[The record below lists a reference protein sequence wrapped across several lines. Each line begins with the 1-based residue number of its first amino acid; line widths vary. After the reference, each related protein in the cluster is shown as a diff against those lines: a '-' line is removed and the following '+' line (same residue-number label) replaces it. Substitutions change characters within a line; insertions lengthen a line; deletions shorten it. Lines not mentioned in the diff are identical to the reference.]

1 MKKLLALIVVLSTA
15 AAFAQTPPQDDG
27 AEPAPAPK
35 AKPHKS
41 AAVASNRSIA
51 EKLQDCLTL
60 DDGTKD
66 RLDCYDG
73 VIPPKPKPNP
83 PAAKGV
89 MDCKFVKEQDER
101 LTCFNGFAES
111 IPKFGRDKPGSKAGI
126 KPGK

>member
-15 AAFAQTPPQDDG
+15 GAFAQTPAPDDG
-27 AEPAPAPK
+27 ATPPPAAR

-41 AAVASNRSIA
+41 AGASNRSIA

-66 RLDCYDG
+66 RLDCYDA

-111 IPKFGRDKPGSKAGI
+111 IPKFGRDKPGSKS
-126 KPGK
+126 GK

>member
-1 MKKLLALIVVLSTA
+1 MKKMLALIVVLSSA
-15 AAFAQTPPQDDG
+15 GAFAQTPPQDDG
-27 AEPAPAPK
+27 AAPPPAPAAK

-41 AAVASNRSIA
+41 AGASNRSIA

-89 MDCKFVKEQDER
+89 MDCRFVKEQDER

-111 IPKFGRDKPGSKAGI
+111 IPKFGRDKASK
-126 KPGK
+126 

>member
-1 MKKLLALIVVLSTA
+1 MKKMLALIVVLFSA

-27 AEPAPAPK
+27 AAPPPAPMAK
-35 AKPHKS
+35 AKPRKS
-41 AAVASNRSIA
+41 AAASNRSIA

-66 RLDCYDG
+66 RLDCYDA

-89 MDCKFVKEQDER
+89 MDCRFVKEQDER

-111 IPKFGRDKPGSKAGI
+111 IPKFGRDKVSR
-126 KPGK
+126 